1 MTVFEYVFSL
11 YSLLFGQQ
19 ASEHRAAG
27 HHGRQGYSRTAAR
40 VPPYCKATNAAIRP
54 WEEALRWSKRTGL
67 YRSRPFIISRYTAV
81 LTSI

>member
-27 HHGRQGYSRTAAR
+27 HHARQGCSRTAAR
-40 VPPYCKATNAAIRP
+40 VPPYCKATNVAIPRM
-54 WEEALRWSKRTGL
+54 EEAPRWSKGAGL
-67 YRSRPFIISRYTAV
+67 DQSRPLIISR
-81 LTSI
+81 

>member
-27 HHGRQGYSRTAAR
+27 HHARQGYSRTAAR
-40 VPPYCKATNAAIRP
+40 VPPYCKATNAAIPP
-54 WEEALRWSKRTGL
+54 WRRRFDGIKGRDCIGPAPS
-67 YRSRPFIISRYTAV
+67 
-81 LTSI
+81 